1 MLEELTITNLA
12 TIENS
17 DIEFTSNYISL
28 VGETGAGKSLII
40 TALNLL
46 LGGKGDKSL
55 LREEDKPLVITGVF
69 SYVNEAASDEVF
81 PYLMDDRIIIK
92 RKVTKNSSTTYINGN
107 IVTLSE
113 CKNLFRALVDIHSQ
127 GENSLLLNS
136 EKQLSYLDKFA
147 KDELN
152 DLLKQYQD
160 TYHDYLESK
169 KELNRVKEDNRFI
182 DLDYLN
188 YQIQEIEKYHLKD
201 NEIEELEE
209 EYKAMH
215 DYEKIEEA
223 YTEIQKTVNNG
234 DISLFDILASLRKE
248 MRDLEN
254 SSLKNEVSSCLQSL
268 EEFEDHFSEL
278 DNHYQSLDFDKGR
291 LDYINSRLY
300 SLKSLQMKY
309 GKTTKEILDA
319 LAGFKAKIDQAD
331 HYQMIVEELDKKIN
345 NLKSEAL
352 RLAKSISI
360 IRKKKAIELAQMIS
374 FEMKDLALE
383 ADFLIDFNECELNSN
398 GIDEI
403 SFLVRLNPGLP
414 YQEIKKAISGGENSR
429 LMLSLKVVL
438 NKISP
443 TPTIIFDEIDTGV
456 SGRIATLMARKI
468 LAISSL
474 SQVIVISHLPQVVAS
489 SKESLLVKK
498 VVISDKTLT
507 TVSKLDEEAFISEV
521 AKMLSS
527 SEVTESSIDQAK
539 NLIREY
545 R

>member
-17 DIEFTSNYISL
+17 DIEFSSNYISL

-46 LGGKGDKSL
+46 LGGKADKTL

-81 PYLMDDRIIIK
+81 PYLMDDSIIIK

-147 KDELN
+147 IVELN

-160 TYHDYLESK
+160 TYHDLLESK

-188 YQIQEIEKYHLKD
+188 YQIQEIEKYHLKE

-223 YTEIQKTVNNG
+223 YNEIQKTINNG
-234 DISLFDILASLRKE
+234 EISLFDILASLRKE
-248 MRDLEN
+248 MRSLEN
-254 SSLKNEVSSCLQSL
+254 SSLKNEVSACLQSL
-268 EEFEDHFSEL
+268 EEFEDKFTEL
-278 DNHYQSLDFDKGR
+278 DNHYQSLDFDKCR

-309 GKTTKEILDA
+309 GRTTKEILDA
-319 LAGFKAKIDQAD
+319 LASFKAKIDQAD
-331 HYQMIVEELDKKIN
+331 HYQIILEDLDKKIK

-352 RLAKSISI
+352 SLAKSISI
-360 IRKKKAIELAQMIS
+360 IRKKKAEELAQMIS

-527 SEVTESSIDQAK
+527 SEVTESSIEQAK